1 MTTLPTP
8 AIPVDDLSDQPLH
21 HWREQALGVLLRL
34 TMLIALPAV
43 VLDSMIAFQNQRI
56 FPSIIYVAGYLLL
69 IALTLVPR
77 VPHQVQTYYL
87 LGSLALIGVLEL
99 LTFGLNV
106 AAMLFLMTFVVLSA
120 LFLGLRGAV
129 VAGVLALLTTLFSV
143 FLIEQGIPRTMIAL
157 LTDAVILAFLSTMLA
172 SLILTLLQSLLDSLH
187 HAEALALAAQQ
198 AQQQAEAHA
207 AALAV
212 QQAAAVQA
220 RDEALQAR
228 NEAMRSRNEV
238 QQQLAIVQQ
247 QEQVIRELSVP
258 VLPLSASTLVLP
270 LVGRVDVQRVQQVA
284 EVLLENV
291 AQHHARLVILDI
303 TGMAQVDESIAASLV
318 QAIQAVQ
325 LLGAQ
330 VMITGIQPRT
340 AHTLVQLGVGLDGI
354 RTYNTLERGIAAAL
368 RQEM

>member
-1 MTTLPTP
+1 MATFSV
-8 AIPVDDLSDQPLH
+8 APVSGSGLSEQSLLM
-21 HWREQALGVLLRL
+21 WREQALGVLLRL
-34 TMLIALPAV
+34 TILVALPAI
-43 VLDSMIAFQNQRI
+43 VLEAVSAIQLQKA
-56 FPSIIYVAGYLLL
+56 FPSVLYVAGYLLL
-69 IALTLVPR
+69 IVLAVVPR
-77 VPHQVQTYYL
+77 VSYRVRTFYL
-87 LGSLALIGVLEL
+87 LGLLALIGVLEL

-106 AAMLFLMTFVVLSA
+106 GAMLFLMTFVILAA

-143 FLIEQGIPRTMIAL
+143 FLIEQRIPRTMIAML
-157 LTDAVILAFLSTMLA
+157 MDAVILAFLTTMVV
-172 SLILTLLQSLLDSLH
+172 SLILTLLRSLIHSLH
-187 HAEALALAAQQ
+187 RAEELAQQARQ

-207 AALAV
+207 AALVV
-212 QQAAAVQA
+212 QQAEAVQA

-228 NEAMRSRNEV
+228 NEAVQARNEV

-284 EVLLENV
+284 GVLLESV

-303 TGMAQVDESIAASLV
+303 TGMAQVDEGIAASLV

-340 AHTLVQLGVGLDGI
+340 AHTLVQLNVGLAGV

-368 RQEM
+368 RQRG

>member
-1 MTTLPTP
+1 MPTLSVSLLP
-8 AIPVDDLSDQPLH
+8 AGELAEPPLQ
-21 HWREQALGVLLRL
+21 HWREQAIRALLRL
-34 TMLIALPAV
+34 TILIALPAL
-43 VLDSMIAFQNQRI
+43 VLDVMSAFQTQRACPTVLYI
-56 FPSIIYVAGYLLL
+56 AGYLLL
-69 IALTLVPR
+69 IVLTLVPR
-77 VPHQVQTYYL
+77 VPHRVQVYYL
-87 LGSLALIGVLEL
+87 LGLLALVGVLEV

-120 LFLGLRGAV
+120 LFLGMRGAV
-129 VAGVLALLTTLFSV
+129 VAGALALLATLYSV
-143 FLIEQGIPRTMIAL
+143 FLIEQGIPRTLIAL
-157 LTDAVILAFLSTMLA
+157 LTDTVVLALLTTMLV
-172 SLILTLLQSLLDSLH
+172 SLILSLLQSLLDSLH
-187 HAEALALAAQQ
+187 RTEALARAAQQ

-212 QQAAAVQA
+212 EQAAALQA
-220 RDEALQAR
+220 RDEAV
-228 NEAMRSRNEV
+228 RSRSEV

-270 LVGRVDVQRVQQVA
+270 LVGRIDVQRVQQVA
-284 EVLLENV
+284 SVLLKHV

-340 AHTLVQLGVGLDGI
+340 AQTLVQLGVGLDQVH
-354 RTYNTLERGIAAAL
+354 TYNTLERGIAAAL
-368 RQEM
+368 RQGI